1 MRAILE
7 KFKKPKAGSMPAGQT
22 AMFYAPADVE
32 YTKQDKQSWIW
43 APAVH
48 QGQYTNT
55 WWGNQLPGFGTTI
68 PGVVSSQMLWYHPR
82 TLMNN
87 PNWAIQYNRGYN
99 IQSQG
104 AVQSAV
110 LQQQIQQAWQN
121 RYT

>member
-1 MRAILE
+1 
-7 KFKKPKAGSMPAGQT
+7 MPAGTT
-22 AMFYAPADVE
+22 ALFYTPADVE
-32 YTKQDKQSWIW
+32 YTRQDKISWIW
-43 APAVH
+43 PPAVH

-55 WWGNQLPGFGTTI
+55 WWGNQLPGTGVQI
-68 PGVVSSQMLWYHPR
+68 PGVQAVMWYHPR

-87 PNWAIQYNRGYN
+87 PNWAVQYNKGYN